1 MQSRWFDSQAVFCP
15 ESCVNRQLLKIKEY
29 HFSQIR
35 SQYEPMLFIAIQNIC
50 LSLSTFRGV
59 LLMNITNAMAV
70 RTQPVCANESIII
83 VLSKCRNFTL
93 VTLRSLPSSDATSYQ
108 VTQPLL
114 K

>member
-1 MQSRWFDSQAVFCP
+1 
-15 ESCVNRQLLKIKEY
+15 
-29 HFSQIR
+29 
-35 SQYEPMLFIAIQNIC
+35 
-50 LSLSTFRGV
+50 
-59 LLMNITNAMAV
+59 MNITNAMAV